1 VRRFFE
7 TRSEEEGLAL
17 AERLRTPFVVTAE
30 EGGETVAAWAVAV
43 PERAVVRGERVG
55 IGLAR

>member
-1 VRRFFE
+1 
-7 TRSEEEGLAL
+7 
-17 AERLRTPFVVTAE
+17 VTAE